1 VKKIRYLVFDLDGT
15 LIDSSEGVVACVNY
29 SLRKMGQPEQPPE
42 RIKRFIGYQL
52 SVMYPEFTDAP
63 VDELHAYFREKA
75 LEVMVPSAVVLP
87 GVEETLLRLHEEGY
101 RMAIASTKIRL
112 HIEGIVHKCGWRE
125 MFAARVGG
133 DEVPL
138 EKPAPDVFLEAIRR
152 MGGSRTETLAI
163 GDTINDVLAAQAA
176 SLEVCAVESP
186 YEDRARVEAAK
197 PDHLIAN
204 LAALPG
210 LLDGVRT

>member
-1 VKKIRYLVFDLDGT
+1 
-15 LIDSSEGVVACVNY
+15 
-29 SLRKMGQPEQPPE
+29 
-42 RIKRFIGYQL
+42 
-52 SVMYPEFTDAP
+52 
-63 VDELHAYFREKA
+63 
-75 LEVMVPSAVVLP
+75 
-87 GVEETLLRLHEEGY
+87 
-101 RMAIASTKIRL
+101 
-112 HIEGIVHKCGWRE
+112 